1 MAVDE
6 TLLEAAAAEGQC
18 SLRFYQWEEPT
29 LSLGYFQARADRR
42 HHPAST
48 QCPLVRRQ
56 SGGGAILHDSELTYS
71 LAVPERHPLAANR
84 LQTYRV
90 VHQSLVEALRQWGI
104 EAAMFDLWCGRPG
117 CTNAGETPA
126 PQRASANAGETP
138 APQRQPFL
146 CFQRRSPGDVLVG
159 CVKIAGSAQRRCRGA
174 VLQHGSLLLAR
185 SHAAPELDGLK
196 ELSGRAIVAEEM
208 IQAWLERL
216 AGTLKITWRQE
227 GLTEPHRRRAATLA
241 AEKYG
246 AAAWTNVR

>member
-1 MAVDE
+1 M
-6 TLLEAAAAEGQC
+6 
-18 SLRFYQWEEPT
+18 
-29 LSLGYFQARADRR
+29 
-42 HHPAST
+42 
-48 QCPLVRRQ
+48 
-56 SGGGAILHDSELTYS
+56 HDLELTYS

-84 LQTYRV
+84 LQTYQV
-90 VHQSLVEALRQWGI
+90 VHQSLIDALRQFGI
-104 EAAMFDLWCGRPG
+104 DAAMFDLWCGRPG

-126 PQRASANAGETP
+126 PQCGAANAGETPAPQCGAANAGGTP

-159 CVKIAGSAQRRCRGA
+159 GVKIAGSAQRRCRGA

-216 AGTLKITWRQE
+216 AGALKITWR
-227 GLTEPHRRRAATLA
+227 RRALRSRIA
-241 AEKYG
+241 AVPPSWPRKSTAPSLG
-246 AAAWTNVR
+246 RMSVDLLR

>member
-18 SLRFYQWEEPT
+18 SLRFYRWEEPT
-29 LSLGYFQARADRR
+29 LSLGYFQTCADRWR
-42 HHPAST
+42 HPASAD
-48 QCPLVRRQ
+48 CPMVRRQ
-56 SGGGAILHDSELTYS
+56 SGGGAILHDMELTYS

-90 VHQSLVEALRQWGI
+90 VHQSLIEALCQLGI
-104 EAAMFDLWCGRPG
+104 EAAMFGCGTAALG

-126 PQRASANAGETP
+126 PQCRAASAGETP
-138 APQRQPFL
+138 APQRQSFL

-159 CVKIAGSAQRRCRGA
+159 GVKIAGSAQRRCRGA

-216 AGTLKITWRQE
+216 AGALKITGCRE
-227 GLTEPHRRRAATLA
+227 DLAEPHRRHAVKLA

-246 AAAWTNVR
+246 DAAWTNVR